1 MILYRTL
8 STRLEEILQ
17 TMNEQVFTTSF
28 FLSTLNEI

>member
-17 TMNEQVFTTSF
+17 TMEQVFTTSF

>member
-17 TMNEQVFTTSF
+17 TMEQVFTTSF
-28 FLSTLNEI
+28 SLSTLNEI